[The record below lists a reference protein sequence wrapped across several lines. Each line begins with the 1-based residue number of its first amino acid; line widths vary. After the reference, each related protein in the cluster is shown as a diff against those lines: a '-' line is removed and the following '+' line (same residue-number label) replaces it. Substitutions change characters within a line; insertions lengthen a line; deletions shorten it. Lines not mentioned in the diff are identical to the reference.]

1 MLRSGKS
8 DMSVG
13 VPQSQESM
21 INDMNDDKPNVE
33 VCETASG
40 FPEPKIMSQDQKDEI
55 NQMSYKEL
63 EHKLEEDKKDRPPV
77 AMPLSF

>member
-1 MLRSGKS
+1 
-8 DMSVG
+8 MSVG
-13 VPQSQESM
+13 VPQSQESL

-33 VCETASG
+33 TCDTESG

-63 EHKLEEDKKDRPPV
+63 EQKLEEDKKDRPPV
-77 AMPLSF
+77 QMPLSK